1 MHMNLASTDL
11 HLLLVF
17 NALYEAR
24 SVSRAADKLGLSQPA
39 TSHVLRKLRARFDDP
54 LFIRTRNGMEPTP
67 LAKEIAEP
75 VQAALD
81 LIHNTLQTRQVFDP
95 LSATQTFTLALTDIG
110 EIYFLPRLMAALG
123 ESAPGIA
130 LTTVRDHAAELRE
143 DLERGKIDLAIGL
156 HPQLRAGFFQRR
168 LFTQGYV
175 CLYRKHHPF
184 EGQALTLERYQQA
197 HHVVAIAQGT
207 GHYAIDQHIA
217 AQGIQRDIRLTVP
230 HYVALSHILHETDL
244 IATVPERYANE
255 CATLFQLN
263 IVPCPVP
270 LPQTDI
276 CMFWHARL
284 HQDPANQWLRRQ
296 VAEIYADHPRF
307 PDTSKVSAATHS

>member
-1 MHMNLASTDL
+1 MNLESADL
-11 HLLLVF
+11 HLLMVF
-17 NALYEAR
+17 NALYETG
-24 SVSRAADKLGLSQPA
+24 SVSRAAEKLALSQPA
-39 TSHVLRKLRARFDDP
+39 TSHVLRKLRLRFEDP
-54 LFIRTRNGMEPTP
+54 LFIRTRSGMEPTP

-75 VQAALD
+75 VQSALE
-81 LIHNTLQTRQVFDP
+81 LIRSTLQTRRVFDP
-95 LSATQTFTLALTDIG
+95 LSSTQTFTLALTDIG

-123 ESAPGIA
+123 EAAPGVG
-130 LTTVRDHAAELRE
+130 LTTVRDNSVELRE

-175 CLYRKHHPF
+175 CLYRQHHPF
-184 EGQALTLERYQQA
+184 EGQSLTLEQYQQA
-197 HHVVAIAQGT
+197 HHVVAIAHGT

-217 AQGIQRDIRLTVP
+217 AQGIHRDVRLSVP

-255 CATLFQLN
+255 CASLFKLN

-284 HQDPANQWLRRQ
+284 HHDPANQWLRRQ
-296 VAEIYADHPRF
+296 VAHIYADRPAL
-307 PDTSKVSAATHS
+307 PQA